1 MDDVIKI
8 VVLSNETPLVTKIQE
23 LPGREIGE
31 PDCLLID
38 PCGLYFV
45 GADNVSRLVYGDH
58 THKHEHEH
66 EHEQEDGHHHHP
78 NQTPEQEQGF
88 ALSRYMP
95 KKLLADCRMPI
106 SSANILTILEP
117 SPALVSE
124 YLVTISD

>member
-38 PCGLYFV
+38 PCGLYFTA
-45 GADNVSRLVYGDH
+45 ADNVNRLMGGAHD
-58 THKHEHEH
+58 HEHEH
-66 EHEQEDGHHHHP
+66 DHDHEDGHHHHHT
-78 NQTPEQEQGF
+78 QTPEREQGF

-95 KKLLADCRMPI
+95 KKILADCRMPI

-117 SPALVSE
+117 SPAVVSE